1 MGKKSKKQKDSGKRA
16 AASVEGKELSKQ
28 QKKQLMELVTQLLQT
43 CMVIPDGPKEYE
55 YFVELHSIVGKI
67 RALQEGLS
75 CPPLDREKAIPEF
88 LEWVRKHGVDTSA
101 VEITS
106 FPDCGYGLQATKDLK
121 ETDPFLTIPR
131 KVMMTT
137 GTAKESLLGP
147 LIEEDQILQ
156 AMPSVVLALHVL
168 CERRQPDSFW
178 EPYINVLPNEYTTP
192 LYFSPEE
199 LLQLKGSPAQSD
211 CIKQYRNI
219 ARQYACFYRVFQTSQ
234 NAEKLPIKDCFTFD
248 DYRWAVSTVMTRQ
261 NQIPTP
267 DGSKITFALIPMW
280 DMCNH
285 CNGTITTDYN
295 LEKDCSE
302 CFALRNFQA
311 KEQIFI
317 FYGARSNAEL
327 LIHNGFVYPENE
339 LDRIAIRLGISKG
352 DPLYEQKNELLKK
365 LGLSVLRNFYIH
377 TGMIPVDPQLMAF
390 LRVFCMSEENL
401 KELNS
406 KELSEAD
413 ADRLGDID
421 FPVSEEN
428 EEKAWAFLQTRTALL
443 LRAYETSEE
452 EDIELLKKEDMN
464 IHERLAVQLRM
475 CEKRILKAT
484 QTYAGERKAS
494 VKGDKSETAA
504 A

>member
-1 MGKKSKKQKDSGKRA
+1 MGKKNKRQKEGGKRSA
-16 AASVEGKELSKQ
+16 TPTEGKELSKQ

-43 CMVIPDGPKEYE
+43 CMVMPDGPKEYE
-55 YFVELHSIVGKI
+55 YYVELHSIVEKI
-67 RALQEGLS
+67 RTVQEGLS
-75 CPPLDREKAIPEF
+75 CPSLDREKAIPEF
-88 LEWVRKHGVDTSA
+88 LEWLKKHNVDTSA

-106 FPDCGYGLQATKDLK
+106 FPDCGYGLQATKDLN
-121 ETDPFLTIPR
+121 ESDPFLTIPR

-147 LIEEDQILQ
+147 LIEEDKILQ

-168 CERRQPDSFW
+168 CERRQADSFW
-178 EPYINVLPNEYTTP
+178 KPYINVLPNEYTTP
-192 LYFSPEE
+192 LYFLPED
-199 LLQLKGSPAQSD
+199 LLHLKGSPAQSD
-211 CIKQYRNI
+211 CIKQFRNI

-234 NAEKLPIKDCFTFD
+234 NADKLPIKDCFTFD

-267 DGSKITFALIPMW
+267 DGGKITFALIPMW

-295 LEKDCSE
+295 LDKDCSE
-302 CFALRNFQA
+302 CFALRNFKA
-311 KEQIFI
+311 KEQVFI

-339 LDRIAIRLGISKG
+339 LDRVAVRLGISKG

-365 LGLSVLRNFYIH
+365 LGLAVLRNFYIH
-377 TGMIPVDPQLMAF
+377 SGMIPVDPQLMAF

-406 KELSEAD
+406 KELTEED
-413 ADRLGDID
+413 AEKIGDID
-421 FPVSEEN
+421 VPVSAEN
-428 EEKAWAFLQTRTALL
+428 EEKVWAFLETRTALL
-443 LRAYETSEE
+443 LRAYDTASEE
-452 EDIELLKKEDMN
+452 DEELLQKKEMN

-475 CEKRILKAT
+475 CEKRILKAA
-484 QTYAGERKAS
+484 QVYAGDRKKS
-494 VKGDKSETAA
+494 VKGDNSDTAA

>member
-1 MGKKSKKQKDSGKRA
+1 
-16 AASVEGKELSKQ
+16 
-28 QKKQLMELVTQLLQT
+28 
-43 CMVIPDGPKEYE
+43 MVIPDGPKEYE

-67 RALQEGLS
+67 RALQDGLS